1 MNEIEPEGTRS
12 QPKKP
17 IYPDCPDKIRIMVK
31 PGQPRPRRPQGRW
44 SPVQLSPVIL
54 TVVIASLAYATP
66 PDMAFSRILPAA
78 PALAAAMWPVLPT
91 VLLGTVCFL
100 LMIGLSLVF
109 PGLGAWYTVAG
120 IVAVTVA
127 AAYGSHVRLQR
138 EQSLFQV
145 RLVAD
150 AAQQVVLSPM
160 PRRFGAI
167 EIESLYLAAAAEA
180 RIGGDFYEVADTP
193 HGVRLLIGDVRG
205 KGLPAVGTAAAVV
218 NSFREAAY
226 DEPDLAG
233 IARRLEASST
243 RYNAAFPPDD
253 LAERF
258 STAVLVEIPHED
270 GSSIRILNCGHP
282 PPLLL
287 NREGLRVLS
296 PTDPAPLLNLAGLIG
311 DCYSTDT
318 FAFAPE
324 DQLLLYTDGVT
335 EARDRN
341 GDFFP
346 LTDWMRNQTP
356 ERPRE
361 LLDGLHRDLLTHSG
375 GGLDDDI
382 AALAVRFRR
391 DPPSG

>member
-1 MNEIEPEGTRS
+1 
-12 QPKKP
+12 
-17 IYPDCPDKIRIMVK
+17 MVK

-54 TVVIASLAYATP
+54 TVVIAGLAYATP

-91 VLLGTVCFL
+91 VALGTVCFL

-160 PRRFGAI
+160 PRRFGAV

-193 HGVRLLIGDVRG
+193 YGVRLLIGDVRG

-243 RYNAAFPPDD
+243 RYNSAFPPDD

-258 STAVLVEIPHED
+258 STAVLVEIPPED
-270 GSSIRILNCGHP
+270 NRVRILNCGHP

-287 NREGLRVLS
+287 NRDGVRVLS
-296 PTDPAPLLNLAGLIG
+296 PTDPSPLLNLASLIG

-318 FAFAPE
+318 FVFTPA

-335 EARDRN
+335 EARDRT
-341 GDFFP
+341 GAFFP
-346 LTDWMRNQTP
+346 LTDWMRRRTTP
-356 ERPRE
+356 QRPRD
-361 LLDGLHRDLLTHSG
+361 LLDGLHRDLLSYSN

-382 AALAVRFRR
+382 AALAVGFRD
-391 DPPSG
+391 DPGSGHGLTGRTQH

>member
-1 MNEIEPEGTRS
+1 
-12 QPKKP
+12 
-17 IYPDCPDKIRIMVK
+17 MVK
-31 PGQPRPRRPQGRW
+31 PGQSRLRRPHGRW
-44 SPVQLSPVIL
+44 SFVQLSPVLL
-54 TVVIASLAYATP
+54 TVVIAGLAYSTP

-160 PRRFGAI
+160 PRRFGGI

-180 RIGGDFYEVADTP
+180 RIGGDFYEVADTRF
-193 HGVRLLIGDVRG
+193 GVRLLIGDVRG
-205 KGLPAVGTAAAVV
+205 KGLPAVGAAAAVV

-226 DEPDLAG
+226 AEPDLGG

-243 RYNAAFPPDD
+243 RYSTAFPPED
-253 LAERF
+253 LMERF
-258 STAVLVEIPHED
+258 TTAVLVEIPHED
-270 GSSIRILNCGHP
+270 DLIRVLNCGHP
-282 PPLLL
+282 PPLVLG
-287 NREGLRVLS
+287 REGLRVLN
-296 PTDPAPLLNLAGLIG
+296 PTAPSPLLNLADLIG
-311 DCYSTDT
+311 DHYSVDT
-318 FAFAPE
+318 FAFARG

-335 EARDRN
+335 EARARN
-341 GDFFP
+341 GEFFP
-346 LTDWMRNQTP
+346 LADWMSRQTP
-356 ERPRE
+356 VQPRE
-361 LLDGLHRDLLTHSG
+361 LLDGLHRDLLHYSSR
-375 GGLDDDI
+375 GLDDDI
-382 AALAVRFRR
+382 AALAVHLHKNP
-391 DPPSG
+391 DPVDGPRAQSA

>member
-1 MNEIEPEGTRS
+1 
-12 QPKKP
+12 
-17 IYPDCPDKIRIMVK
+17 MVK
-31 PGQPRPRRPQGRW
+31 PGQSRLRRSNGRW
-44 SPVQLSPVIL
+44 SFVQLSPVLL
-54 TVVIASLAYATP
+54 TVVIAGLAYSTP

-160 PRRFGAI
+160 PRRFGDI

-193 HGVRLLIGDVRG
+193 YGVRLLIGDVRG
-205 KGLPAVGTAAAVV
+205 KGLPAVGAAAAVV
-218 NSFREAAY
+218 NSFRESAY
-226 DEPDLAG
+226 DEPDLGG
-233 IARRLEASST
+233 IARRLEASSS
-243 RYNAAFPPDD
+243 RYSTAFPPED
-253 LAERF
+253 LMERF
-258 STAVLVEIPHED
+258 TTAVLVEIPHED
-270 GSSIRILNCGHP
+270 ELIRILNCGHP
-282 PPLLL
+282 PPLVL
-287 NREGLRVLS
+287 NREGLRVLNPTS
-296 PTDPAPLLNLAGLIG
+296 PSPLLNLADLIG
-311 DCYSTDT
+311 DHYSIDT
-318 FAFAPE
+318 FPFARG

-335 EARDRN
+335 EARARN
-341 GDFFP
+341 GEFFP
-346 LTDWMRNQTP
+346 LADWMSRQTP
-356 ERPRE
+356 AQPRE
-361 LLDGLHRDLLTHSG
+361 LLDRLHRDLLHYSSR
-375 GGLDDDI
+375 GLDDDI
-382 AALAVRFRR
+382 AALAVHLHK
-391 DPPSG
+391 DA

>member
-1 MNEIEPEGTRS
+1 
-12 QPKKP
+12 
-17 IYPDCPDKIRIMVK
+17 MVK

-270 GSSIRILNCGHP
+270 GSGIRILNCGHP

-318 FAFAPE
+318 FAFAPD

-346 LTDWMRNQTP
+346 LADWMSRQTP
-356 ERPRE
+356 DRPRE
-361 LLDGLHRDLLTHSG
+361 LLDGLHRDLLTHSS

-382 AALAVRFRR
+382 AALAVRFRSTP
-391 DPPSG
+391 DNGKAVPSIRGNGL